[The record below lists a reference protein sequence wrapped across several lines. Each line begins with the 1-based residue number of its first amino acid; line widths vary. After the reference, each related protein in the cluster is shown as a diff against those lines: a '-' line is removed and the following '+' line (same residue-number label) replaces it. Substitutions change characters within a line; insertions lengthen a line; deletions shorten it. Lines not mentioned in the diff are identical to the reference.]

1 MMSHKPCLRYPGR
14 FSFDRDY
21 DTPAEFAIFELACNT
36 SQPVQKKKKK
46 KRRGPDLKHR
56 FRTFI
61 DLIEAR
67 TAKQGFIIFIFLFLF
82 FIERRREKNKKKET
96 SVM

>member
-67 TAKQGFIIFIFLFLF
+67 GGQQNKVLSFSSFYFYFLS
-82 FIERRREKNKKKET
+82 EGEGKKKKKRKRA
-96 SVM
+96 